1 MSVEKKKKSM
11 PKRERVVTLPR
22 RGPASP
28 LLSQQNPLPWRMEF
42 DLTKGQGS
50 HVFAC
55 STGASRKVE
64 QRGTF
69 LSNDASWA

>member
-1 MSVEKKKKSM
+1 MSVEKKKESM
-11 PKRERVVTLPR
+11 PKRERVVTLPH

-50 HVFAC
+50 HVLHAQPVHLGKW
-55 STGASRKVE
+55 STEAR
-64 QRGTF
+64 F
-69 LSNDASWA
+69 